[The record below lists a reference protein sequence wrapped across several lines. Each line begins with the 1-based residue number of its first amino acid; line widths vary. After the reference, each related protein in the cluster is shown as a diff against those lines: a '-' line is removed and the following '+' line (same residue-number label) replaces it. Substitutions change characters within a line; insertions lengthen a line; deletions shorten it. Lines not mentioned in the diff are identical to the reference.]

1 MKKDVIYIDVDD
13 DITTIVGKI
22 KSAKER
28 IVALVPPKRI
38 GVLQSAVT
46 MRLLT
51 RAAGDVDKRLVL
63 ITGDSALAGLAA
75 AARIPVAKN
84 LQTKP
89 EVAEVPAL
97 KVDGDDDIID
107 GRELVD
113 PAPAADADRPKSAPA
128 TSATP
133 SASDKKPATPA
144 KKNTPKVPNFNL
156 FRKKMLLIGGGVL
169 ALLIFLIWAIW
180 FAPRATVVITAKTT
194 SLSINNN
201 VALKLEGATD
211 TQSRVIKALY
221 QEQKHDVSVD
231 FTPTGKKRVGEKAS
245 GTMRLSRTSIS
256 STPISVPAGTAFS
269 AGDYT
274 FVSTE
279 SATLSGT
286 SVGPGGLVQSGA
298 SVKVVATKI
307 GDEYNLSERRYQ
319 SSIDGISAQGTNM
332 SGGSSRDVT
341 VVSSEDVAKAS
352 ERLKE
357 QKDTSAQA
365 KLSSSFGSSAVVI
378 KESYAEQLRGMTP
391 SVAVDN
397 EANGPVTL
405 KATRL
410 ASMFAVDKT
419 ELKKY
424 LVGSVENELKGK
436 KSQKIYKDGVNDTKF
451 SQFAESGGN
460 YTVNLATKASVGPTI
475 DETKVKDQ
483 AKGRSYGDIQ
493 SSLESIDGVEDVDT
507 KFWPF
512 WVHKVPND
520 TKRINVEFK
529 LKNAS

>member
-128 TSATP
+128 APATP

-211 TQSRVIKALY
+211 TQSRIIKALY

-279 SATLSGT
+279 
-286 SVGPGGLVQSGA
+286 
-298 SVKVVATKI
+298 
-307 GDEYNLSERRYQ
+307 
-319 SSIDGISAQGTNM
+319 
-332 SGGSSRDVT
+332 
-341 VVSSEDVAKAS
+341 
-352 ERLKE
+352 
-357 QKDTSAQA
+357 
-365 KLSSSFGSSAVVI
+365 
-378 KESYAEQLRGMTP
+378 
-391 SVAVDN
+391 
-397 EANGPVTL
+397 
-405 KATRL
+405 
-410 ASMFAVDKT
+410 
-419 ELKKY
+419 
-424 LVGSVENELKGK
+424 
-436 KSQKIYKDGVNDTKF
+436 
-451 SQFAESGGN
+451 
-460 YTVNLATKASVGPTI
+460 
-475 DETKVKDQ
+475 
-483 AKGRSYGDIQ
+483 
-493 SSLESIDGVEDVDT
+493 
-507 KFWPF
+507 
-512 WVHKVPND
+512 
-520 TKRINVEFK
+520 
-529 LKNAS
+529 

>member
-128 TSATP
+128 ASATP

-211 TQSRVIKALY
+211 TRSRVIKALY

-231 FTPTGKKRVGEKAS
+231 LHLPARNEWARKPVAPCGYLARRFLVHRSVCQRV
-245 GTMRLSRTSIS
+245 RLSR
-256 STPISVPAGTAFS
+256 
-269 AGDYT
+269 
-274 FVSTE
+274 
-279 SATLSGT
+279 
-286 SVGPGGLVQSGA
+286 LV
-298 SVKVVATKI
+298 I
-307 GDEYNLSERRYQ
+307 IPL
-319 SSIDGISAQGTNM
+319 
-332 SGGSSRDVT
+332 
-341 VVSSEDVAKAS
+341 
-352 ERLKE
+352 
-357 QKDTSAQA
+357 
-365 KLSSSFGSSAVVI
+365 
-378 KESYAEQLRGMTP
+378 
-391 SVAVDN
+391 
-397 EANGPVTL
+397 
-405 KATRL
+405 
-410 ASMFAVDKT
+410 
-419 ELKKY
+419 
-424 LVGSVENELKGK
+424 
-436 KSQKIYKDGVNDTKF
+436 
-451 SQFAESGGN
+451 
-460 YTVNLATKASVGPTI
+460 
-475 DETKVKDQ
+475 
-483 AKGRSYGDIQ
+483 
-493 SSLESIDGVEDVDT
+493 
-507 KFWPF
+507 
-512 WVHKVPND
+512 
-520 TKRINVEFK
+520 
-529 LKNAS
+529 